1 LFGYYLTYQNCINV
15 EKEKVKS
22 LVTDI
27 SHQIRTPLA
36 SIKIYNSL
44 LKMCTTLV
52 DKNPSIGAFLF
63 ECTGMQPFARGVQA
77 QIDLPVFSWGTLLE
91 YAYSVVN
98 HRDYYGHV

>member
-44 LKMCTTLV
+44 LIDGGLTQGEEEVLLGV
-52 DKNPSIGAFLF
+52 DNNNVKIIIG
-63 ECTGMQPFARGVQA
+63 
-77 QIDLPVFSWGTLLE
+77 
-91 YAYSVVN
+91 
-98 HRDYYGHV
+98 